1 MQSQTDTYHS
11 IVDNLNGRAP
21 SVSEYKKLSGLCVT
35 YNNVHLIRELDPF
48 SDAYK
53 DEVVRIYLDLRGNQD
68 EAYEALRDE
77 SAPMGLPQNI
87 FSDVVPWHFK
97 RPEMISEFLYS
108 WGHIFELL
116 DLPDDRTSTVLEYGA
131 GTGQI
136 LLMLARLGVE
146 AFGVD
151 INPDAIAL
159 IRAQAD
165 AMGLQIHTEQANFGE
180 GFEGKTFDRIIFYEA
195 FHHAIDF
202 MPLLHRL
209 RQRLNPDGRL
219 ILCGEPIVEHETA
232 SIPYKWG
239 PRLDG
244 LSAFCIKRYGWME
257 LGFTRDFIFEAM
269 DRTGWHIQA
278 HPFPSCGRADAYVA
292 VPKMLLLPGQK
303 WFLAVGTQQAE
314 AYLNGADWF
323 NAEGSHRWTRHDV
336 AVVKLPDYAGL
347 SGDIVVSV
355 GNLLPI
361 EKKLKVSC
369 GDISSIVLL
378 PPNTENKQIELVGCQ
393 ATTISIE
400 TMLHRISEVI
410 SGSSDDR
417 QVGII
422 VKELSLVAS

>member
-1 MQSQTDTYHS
+1 MQSQTDIYNG

-21 SVSEYKKLSGLCVT
+21 SASEYKILSGLYLS
-35 YNNVHLIRELDPF
+35 YNNITTIKELDPF
-48 SDAYK
+48 SDAYR
-53 DEVVRIYLDLRGNQD
+53 DEVVKIYLILRGNQD
-68 EAYEALRDE
+68 KSYEALRDE
-77 SAPMGLPQNI
+77 SAPMCLPQNL

-108 WGHIFELL
+108 WGHIFALL
-116 DLPDDRTSTVLEYGA
+116 DLPDNKPSTVLEYGA

-151 INPDAIAL
+151 INPDAVAL

-165 AMGLQIHTEQANFGE
+165 AMGLKVHTEQANFGE
-180 GFEGKTFDRIIFYEA
+180 GFEGSTFDRIIFYEA

-202 MPLLHRL
+202 MPLLRRL
-209 RQRLNPDGRL
+209 RQRLSPGGRL
-219 ILCGEPIVEHETA
+219 ILCGEPIAEHETS

-257 LGFTRDFIFEAM
+257 LGFTRDFIFDAM

-278 HPFPSCGRADAYVA
+278 HPFPSCRRADAYVA
-292 VPKMLLLPGQK
+292 VPKMLLLPGEK
-303 WFLAVGTQQAE
+303 WFLAVGTEQAE
-314 AYLNGADWF
+314 VYLNDVDWF
-323 NAEGSHRWTRHDV
+323 NAEGSHRWTRRDV
-336 AVVKLPDYAGL
+336 AVVKLPDYTGL
-347 SGDIVVSV
+347 SGDIVISV

-361 EKKLKVSC
+361 EKEMKVLC

-378 PPNTENKQIELVGCQ
+378 PPNTENKQIELVGCR

-400 TMLHRISEVI
+400 TMLHRISDVI
-410 SGSSDDR
+410 SGSLDDR

>member
-1 MQSQTDTYHS
+1 MKSQTDTYHE
-11 IVDNLNGRAP
+11 IVNNLNGRAP
-21 SVSEYKKLSGLCVT
+21 SASEYKILSGLCLN
-35 YNNVHLIRELDPF
+35 YNNLDPIRKLDPF
-48 SDAYK
+48 SESYK
-53 DEVVRIYLDLRGNQD
+53 NEVTKIYLDLRGNKEVTYD
-68 EAYEALRDE
+68 ASRDE
-77 SAPMGLPQNI
+77 SALMGLPQNL

-116 DLPDDRTSTVLEYGA
+116 DLPDAKSSTVLEYGA

-151 INPDAIAL
+151 INPDAVAL

-165 AMGLQIHTEQANFGE
+165 AMGLQVHTEQASFGE
-180 GFEGKTFDRIIFYEA
+180 GFAGKTFDRIIFYEA

-202 MPLLHRL
+202 MPLLRRL
-209 RQRLNPDGRL
+209 RQRLNPGGRL

-244 LSAFCIKRYGWME
+244 LSAFCIKQYGWME

-278 HPFPSCGRADAYVA
+278 HPFPNCGRADAYVA
-292 VPKMLLLPGQK
+292 VPKMLLLPGEK
-303 WFLAVGTQQAE
+303 WFLAIGTEQAK

-323 NAEGSHRWTRHDV
+323 NAEGSHRWTRQNV
-336 AVVKLPDYAGL
+336 AEVKLPDYTGL
-347 SGDIVVSV
+347 SGDIILSV
-355 GNLLPI
+355 GNLLPV
-361 EKKLKVSC
+361 EKEVKIAC

-378 PPNTENKQIELVGCQ
+378 PPNTENKRIELLGCQ
-393 ATTISIE
+393 ATTISIT

-410 SGSSDDR
+410 SGSLDDR